1 MLKIDN
7 CKYCA
12 ALTLTNYTDLHRLIQ
27 DIERG
32 DMGCWLCD
40 EDGDHHEHFD
50 IFDGKKKVWCGHNPR
65 CTDMEGNT

>member
-12 ALTLTNYTDLHRLIQ
+12 ALTLTNYTDLHKLLI

-32 DMGCWLCD
+32 EIGCWLCCD
-40 EDGDHHEHFD
+40 DGDHHTEFD
-50 IFDGKKKVWCGHNPR
+50 IYDGDKKVWCGHAPL
-65 CTDMEGNT
+65 CVDVKEW